1 MSGALIEG
9 ASHLL
14 DLDNVLLLGLGT
26 ALGIVFGAVPGL
38 TATMGLALLVPFTF
52 SMDPASG
59 LLMLAGI
66 YVGAMYGDA
75 IPAILINTP
84 GTPAAIATT
93 FDGFP
98 LARKGMAQHA
108 LVTAAFASFVG
119 SVLANFVLA
128 TSAEP
133 LAEMSL
139 KFGPP
144 EYFWL
149 GIFGLTIISVLSS
162 GNLLKGFIAAAI
174 GLLFSSV
181 GMATLSGDVRLTFG
195 YPELQGGIGLAGALI
210 GFFCLPEIL
219 SNVIGRRR
227 EHYAGAA
234 VRPSMSVIVE
244 TISDLVRRPVLMVRS
259 SLIGLVV
266 GVAPGAGGNIASMVS
281 YSEATRWERDSGEFG
296 KGTIRG
302 VAASEAANS
311 AMAPGSLIPLL
322 TLGIPGSPPA
332 AVILGALM
340 LHGMQPG
347 VELFAAHSSVV
358 YAFIAGL
365 AVAAFA
371 VLLFGT
377 LGSFVYARIVNVPS
391 RALAPAILVLAGLGA
406 YAIRNNMLDVWVMLM
421 FGVIGF
427 VLTRLNYHPAPL
439 VLGFILGPYIENGI
453 VQSTMLGGASGN
465 VLAYMTLRPISIA
478 LIVLCVL
485 SASWPLLSALARRRR
500 QAREAARAG
509 AHEAGAGTGLAA
521 RARVPDAGV
530 DTDLATRARASDADP
545 DLATRA
551 RAPDAGVNTDLA
563 IGFST
568 VAVAAVAFMSTREL
582 SRFGGL
588 FVEHCVAALAIL
600 GLATILKG
608 IVWPE
613 RRPFFESPAERRRVT
628 AGVGLLAAYLFLLP
642 YLGFLIASIGFYF
655 AMQRSLGSEAGGVR
669 PPALGAL
676 TAIGVSGALYV
687 LFRHVLLVPLPVG
700 AWGI

>member
-1 MSGALIEG
+1 MSEALIEG
-9 ASHLL
+9 AFHVFAW
-14 DLDNVLLLGLGT
+14 NNLLLLCVGT

-52 SMDPASG
+52 SMDPAGG

-75 IPAILINTP
+75 VPAILINTP

-98 LARKGMAQHA
+98 LTRKGMAQHA

-119 SVLANFVLA
+119 SVLANIVLA

-174 GLLFSSV
+174 GLLFSTV

-195 YPELQGGIGLAGALI
+195 FPELQGGIGLAGALI

-227 EHYAGAA
+227 EHYAGEP
-234 VRPSMSVIVE
+234 VRPSMSVIFE
-244 TISDLVRRPVLMVRS
+244 TISDLVRRPVLMLRS

-281 YSEATRWERDSGEFG
+281 YSEATRWERDDHEFG

-347 VELFAAHSSVV
+347 VELFSAHSSVV
-358 YAFIAGL
+358 YAFIVGL

-371 VLLFGT
+371 VLILGT
-377 LGSFVYARIVNVPS
+377 LGSFVYARIVNIPS
-391 RALAPAILVLAGLGA
+391 RALAPAILVLTVLGS

-439 VLGFILGPYIENGI
+439 VLGFILGPYIEDGI
-453 VQSTMLGGASGN
+453 VQSTMIGGASGN
-465 VLAYMTLRPISIA
+465 VLAYMTLRPISIG
-478 LIVLCVL
+478 LIMLCVV
-485 SASWPLLSALARRRR
+485 SACWPLLGALARRR
-500 QAREAARAG
+500 QPAAEAPPAR
-509 AHEAGAGTGLAA
+509 
-521 RARVPDAGV
+521 
-530 DTDLATRARASDADP
+530 S
-545 DLATRA
+545 
-551 RAPDAGVNTDLA
+551 PDAGVNTDLA
-563 IGFST
+563 IGFVT
-568 VAVAAVAFMSTREL
+568 LAAALVAFVNTRDL
-582 SRFGGL
+582 SPFGGL
-588 FVEHCVAALAIL
+588 FVEHCTIALVVL
-600 GLATILKG
+600 GLLTIAKG
-608 IVWPE
+608 FVRPE
-613 RRPFFESPAERRRVT
+613 RGAFFESSAERNRVL
-628 AGVGLLAAYLFLLP
+628 AGTGILAGYLFLLP
-642 YLGFLIASIGFYF
+642 YLGFALSSVCFYF
-655 AMQRSLGSEAGGVR
+655 VMQRSLRTEATGARSTVL
-669 PPALGAL
+669 AAL
-676 TAIGVSGALYV
+676 TAVVVTGALYG
-687 LFRHVLLVPLPVG
+687 LFHYVLLVPLPTGV
-700 AWGI
+700 WGR

>member
-1 MSGALIEG
+1 MSGVLIEG
-9 ASHLL
+9 ARHLL

-119 SVLANFVLA
+119 SVLANVVLA

-227 EHYAGAA
+227 EHYTGAA
-234 VRPSMSVIVE
+234 VRPSVSIIVE
-244 TISDLVRRPVLMVRS
+244 TIADLVRRPVLMVRS

-281 YSEATRWERDSGEFG
+281 YSEATRWERDNDEFG

-371 VLLFGT
+371 VLILGT

-465 VLAYMTLRPISIA
+465 VLAYMTLRPISIG

-485 SASWPLLSALARRRR
+485 SASWPLLSALARRRG
-500 QAREAARAG
+500 QSREA
-509 AHEAGAGTGLAA
+509 
-521 RARVPDAGV
+521 
-530 DTDLATRARASDADP
+530 
-545 DLATRA
+545 A

-563 IGFST
+563 IGFAT

-588 FVEHCVAALAIL
+588 FVEHCVAVLAIL

-608 IVWPE
+608 FIRPE

-628 AGVGLLAAYLFLLP
+628 AGVGLLAVYLFLLP

-655 AMQRSLGSEAGGVR
+655 AMQRSLGSGTLGVR
-669 PPALGAL
+669 SLALAAL
-676 TAIGVSGALYV
+676 TSIGVSGALYA
-687 LFRHVLLVPLPVG
+687 LFHYILLVPLPAG

>member
-9 ASHLL
+9 ARHLL

-98 LARKGMAQHA
+98 LSRKGMAQHA

-119 SVLANFVLA
+119 SVLANVVLA

-234 VRPSMSVIVE
+234 VRPSVSVIVE

-281 YSEATRWERDSGEFG
+281 YSEATRWERDGDEFG

-371 VLLFGT
+371 VLLLGT

-465 VLAYMTLRPISIA
+465 VLAYMTLRPISIV

-500 QAREAARAG
+500 PPPEA
-509 AHEAGAGTGLAA
+509 
-521 RARVPDAGV
+521 ARVPDTGA
-530 DTDLATRARASDADP
+530 DTGLAMRT
-545 DLATRA
+545 

-563 IGFST
+563 IGFAT

-608 IVWPE
+608 FVRPE

-655 AMQRSLGSEAGGVR
+655 AMQRSLGSGTPGVR
-669 PPALGAL
+669 SLALAAL
-676 TAIGVSGALYV
+676 TSIGVSGTLYALFHY
-687 LFRHVLLVPLPVG
+687 VLLVPLPAG